1 MRLLLFLVGL
11 TLTIACTEDRIPI
24 PKPRVYPNV
33 NYPARNYVQFDKN
46 YCAFSF
52 KYPDYM
58 IFERDSMLVNQ
69 AAKHPCWFTMKV
81 PSLDGSIHFTY
92 TNIGG
97 DSINKKLFDVL
108 SDSYTL
114 SEKHNIKAT
123 GRTTEDFIDRE
134 RNLYAITFNVDGDVA
149 SPYHFRLTD
158 SLNHAVW
165 ASLYFN
171 TRPNADSM
179 APVVAFVKEDLE
191 KMIESFEWNEYS
203 KSTPIEKE

>member
-1 MRLLLFLVGL
+1 MRLLLFLVVL
-11 TLTIACTEDRIPI
+11 MVSVACSDDRIPI
-24 PKPRVYPNV
+24 PKPRVYPKV
-33 NYPARNYVQFDKN
+33 TYPERNYVQFDKN

-52 KYPDYM
+52 TFPDYM
-58 IFERDSMLVNQ
+58 KFERDSMLVNQ
-69 AAKHPCWFTMKV
+69 KAKHPCWFTMKI

-92 TNIGG
+92 TDIGG
-97 DSINKKLFDVL
+97 DAVDQKLYDVL

-134 RNLYAITFNVDGDVA
+134 RKLYAITFSVDGDVA

-203 KSTPIEKE
+203 KTTPIEKD